1 MLPSVPAAPSLA
13 RHRPFVLL
21 WLARLCSTIG
31 YQMLAVA
38 IGWQVYQITNAR
50 SISVWSG

>member
-1 MLPSVPAAPSLA
+1 MFSSVPETPSLA

-38 IGWQVYQITNAR
+38 IGWQVYQITNSAFDLGL
-50 SISVWSG
+50 VG